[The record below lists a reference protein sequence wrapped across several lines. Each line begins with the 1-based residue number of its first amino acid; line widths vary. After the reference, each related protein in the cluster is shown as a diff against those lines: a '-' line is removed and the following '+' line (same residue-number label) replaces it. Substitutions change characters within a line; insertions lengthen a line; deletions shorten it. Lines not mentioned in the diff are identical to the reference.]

1 MRISDWSSDVCSSDL
16 WGLSAHTSY
25 EFDDFTI
32 KAITAYRKTDTSGRG
47 ELDQT
52 SAALLSPLTLY
63 EHAQQFSQEIQFS
76 RQTDNYDLIIGGYYF
91 QEKLRSEESRVGQE
105 CVSMCRSRWSPY
117 HSKKNQR
124 STYSIM
130 IHIDRNK
137 RLERKN

>member
-76 RQTDNYDLIIGGYYF
+76 RQTDNYELIIGGYYF
-91 QEKLRSEESRVGQE
+91 KEKLHGGVAMAASTIGRAT
-105 CVSMCRSRWSPY
+105 CRDTVC
-117 HSKKNQR
+117 Q
-124 STYSIM
+124 
-130 IHIDRNK
+130 DV
-137 RLERKN
+137 